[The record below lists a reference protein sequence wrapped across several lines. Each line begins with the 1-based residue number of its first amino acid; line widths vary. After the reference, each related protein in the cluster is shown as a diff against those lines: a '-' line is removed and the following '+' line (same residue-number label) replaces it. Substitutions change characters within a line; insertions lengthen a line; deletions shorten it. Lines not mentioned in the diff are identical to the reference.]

1 MNRVRV
7 NASFS
12 PRFHLKLGIVTELY
26 KNWYIVKF
34 DNPDLPP
41 HSFTEDQLI
50 FLDPP
55 DFSSFALKV
64 VYISENSYSLQS
76 TITSGTEFGV
86 FIRSSS
92 FQDFGYN
99 SLASRNYI
107 YSSKL
112 LTAITDYLDFLNK
125 KEI

>member
-1 MNRVRV
+1 MNHVRV

-12 PRFHLKLGIVTELY
+12 SIFHLKLGTVLELY

-34 DNPDLPP
+34 DDPDLPP
-41 HSFTEDQLI
+41 HSFTKDQLI

-64 VYISENSYSLQS
+64 VYADENSYSLQS
-76 TITSGTEFGV
+76 TLVSDSEFGL
-86 FIRSSS
+86 FIRSSP

-112 LTAITDYLDFLNK
+112 LAIIADYLDFLNK